1 MRLRRNG
8 TKKRRAGISK
18 FNAGLLGV
26 VLIVVFSYLAYTKF
40 ANPFAH
46 KYTVHATFANAS
58 GLQPGSLVRIAGVNV
73 GTVASVAQEPGC
85 KSASTTQSACQAADV
100 TLNITNQGLP
110 IHDDATFAIRPR
122 IFLEGNFFV
131 DISPGTPQ
139 APAAPDGHTFPIQQG
154 VEPVQFDQ
162 VLTGLQGNTRQNLQT
177 LLQQYG
183 KAVKQGGPSFNKSI
197 PYWLPAYE
205 YSSIVAHDALGIQP
219 HDLSNYI
226 AAQGDVS
233 GAVDTHPQ
241 NLENLI
247 TDFNTTAN
255 AFAREN
261 TALEQTVG
269 ELPKTL
275 SAAMPAF
282 NALNAAFPPLRAFA
296 RALVPGVKSTGPMV
310 DASLPF
316 VTQLNDLVQ
325 PSELRGLTADL
336 RPTVPALAK
345 LTKDTIPLMRDEVR
359 PTASCVVNVIYP
371 WSQLTVPDNN
381 FNASNGF
388 PPRKVY
394 VEAVD
399 YLPGLAGESRNF
411 DANGPYIRILGT
423 GGTFTYSLQPG
434 LFGQAL
440 TKLDAVQP
448 QVPPG
453 GKRPPYKETVPCES
467 QQPVTNLATPSSGP
481 IQQTNTGVASNAS
494 KARWQG
500 ATQNALPALAQIAG
514 QSGLKLNTS
523 NMSGSAKSPSGSG
536 GSGAGGSGS
545 GSGGSGAG
553 SGSGSGGRLSGAAN
567 SVGQAIAGV
576 LKTS

>member
-1 MRLRRNG
+1 M
-8 TKKRRAGISK
+8 
-18 FNAGLLGV
+18 
-26 VLIVVFSYLAYTKF
+26 FSYLAYTKF

-46 KYTVHATFANAS
+46 KYTVHATFANAN

-73 GTVASVAQEPGC
+73 GTVSSVAQEPGC

-100 TLNITNQGLP
+100 TINITNEGLP

-131 DISPGTPQ
+131 DVSPGTPS
-139 APAAPDGHTFPIQQG
+139 APVAQDGHTFPIQQG

-162 VLTGLQGNTRQNLQT
+162 VLTGLQDNTRQNLQT

-183 KAVKQGGPSFNKSI
+183 TAVKQGGPSFNKSI
-197 PYWLPAYE
+197 QYWLPAYE

-226 AAQGDVS
+226 AAQGAVS
-233 GAVDTHPQ
+233 GALDTHPQ

-255 AFAREN
+255 AFARQN
-261 TALEQTVG
+261 KALEQTVLQ
-269 ELPKTL
+269 LPQTL

-345 LTKDTIPLMRDEVR
+345 LTKDTIPLMKNEVR
-359 PTASCVVNVIYP
+359 PTASCVANVIYP
-371 WSQLTVPDNN
+371 WSQLTVPDPN

-423 GGTFTYSLQPG
+423 GGTLTYSLQPG
-434 LFGQAL
+434 LFGQSL

-453 GKRPPYKETVPCES
+453 GKRPPYQETVPCET
-467 QQPVTNLATPSSGP
+467 QQPITDLSAPSSGP
-481 IQQTNTGVASNAS
+481 IQQTNAGMSAPGAQ
-494 KARWQG
+494 ARWKG
-500 ATQNALPALAQIAG
+500 ATQNAVPALQEIAAA
-514 QSGLKLNTS
+514 SGLKLNTS
-523 NMSGSAKSPSGSG
+523 QMSAGSSKSGASGSSG
-536 GSGAGGSGS
+536 GGGA
-545 GSGGSGAG
+545 SGGGGGA
-553 SGSGSGGRLSGAAN
+553 SGAAVAATR
-567 SVGQAIAGV
+567 SHRRATPSARPSRGC
-576 LKTS
+576 

>member
-1 MRLRRNG
+1 MRLG
-8 TKKRRAGISK
+8 KGKKRRKGMSK
-18 FNAGLLGV
+18 FTAGLIGI

-46 KYTVHATFANAS
+46 KYTVHATFANAN

-73 GTVASVAQEPGC
+73 GTVTSVAQEPGC

-100 TLNITNQGLP
+100 TINITNQGLP

-131 DISPGTPQ
+131 DISPGTPE
-139 APAAPDGHTFPIQQG
+139 APVANDNHTFPIQQG

-197 PYWLPAYE
+197 QYWLPAYE
-205 YSSIVAHDALGIQP
+205 YSSIVAHDALGIEP

-226 AAQGDVS
+226 AAQGQVA
-233 GAVDTHPQ
+233 GAIDTHPQ

-261 TALEQTVG
+261 TSLEQTVTQ
-269 ELPKTL
+269 LPKTL

-282 NALNAAFPPLRAFA
+282 NALNAAFPPLRTLA
-296 RALVPGVKSTGPMV
+296 RALVPGVKSSGPMV

-345 LTKDTIPLMRDEVR
+345 LTKDTIPLMRNEVR
-359 PTASCVVNVIYP
+359 PTASCVANVIYP
-371 WSQLTVPDNN
+371 WSQLTVPDPN
-381 FNASNGF
+381 FNSSNGF

-399 YLPGLAGESRNF
+399 YLPGLAGESRDF
-411 DANGPYIRILGT
+411 DANGPFIRILGT
-423 GGTFTYSLQPG
+423 GGTLTYSLQPG

-448 QVPPG
+448 EVPPG
-453 GKRPPYKETVPCES
+453 GKRPPYQETVPCETQKPITDLS
-467 QQPVTNLATPSSGP
+467 TPTSGP
-481 IQQTNTGVASNAS
+481 IQQTNTGVSSSAA

-500 ATQNALPALAQIAG
+500 VNQNAVPALAQLA
-514 QSGLKLNTS
+514 QASGLKLNTS
-523 NMSGSAKSPSGSG
+523 QMSGSGTSGSGSGSG
-536 GSGAGGSGS
+536 GSGSGGSGS
-545 GSGGSGAG
+545 GSGGSGT
-553 SGSGSGGRLSGAAN
+553 GGPLSGVGN

-576 LKTS
+576 LKGS